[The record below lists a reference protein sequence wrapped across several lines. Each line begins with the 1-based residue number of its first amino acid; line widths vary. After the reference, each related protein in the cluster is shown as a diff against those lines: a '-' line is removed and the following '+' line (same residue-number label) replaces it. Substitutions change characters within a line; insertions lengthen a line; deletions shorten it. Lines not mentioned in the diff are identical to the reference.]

1 MSIQGLTTEEVER
14 LEREGKTNKLLNES
28 SKTVAS
34 IIAGNVFTYFNAI
47 FFGLAVLVVMVGAY
61 RNLTFMAAVIA
72 NMFIGIIQQLRAK
85 KELDKLSLLDVT
97 EYSVIR
103 NGEVVKTSSDKL
115 VLGDCVM
122 LSAGQQV
129 PADAEV
135 VDGKA
140 SVNESLLT
148 GEADEIE
155 KEEGSSLMSGSF
167 VVSGECTAKLVK
179 VGTESYAAQLTA
191 KAKEV
196 KQKKSE
202 MIRDI
207 EKIILIAGI
216 IIIPVGIM
224 MVINSVL
231 INGRSLQDG
240 VVSMVGAVVGM
251 IPEGFY
257 LLLTM
262 ALTMSAAKLATKK
275 VLLHDMKSIETLA
288 RVDVLCVDKTGTIT
302 SEVMS
307 VTDVFLP
314 YGANSEVKLEEKSE
328 EKSEVKSE
336 TEAEKKT
343 ETEGDKKESRIN
355 LLTQYVNIVPDTN
368 ITMVAL
374 RDYLNS
380 KTSEGTRTDEGAH
393 IGEGVR
399 GSEGTRASQDV
410 LGGSRVTE
418 VIAFS
423 SKLKYS
429 EINTETETYRFGAPE
444 FILSKEQ
451 LDKNKELIE
460 RYTGVGQRVLAF
472 VEAHSIEK
480 SSTDAQA
487 TDVCPILFVS
497 MANEIRETAP
507 ETFSYFKEQGVK
519 IKVISG
525 DNPLTVSKVAG
536 AAQIEDA
543 EMYVDAS
550 TLEKEEDYIEA
561 VKKYTVFGRVKP
573 EQKKELIDAI
583 KKNGQKVAMTGDGV
597 NDILAMKE
605 ADCSIAMGGGSD
617 AARQAAQVVLLD
629 SDFSRMMDI
638 VSEGRRTINNM
649 TRSGTLFLY
658 KNIFSFSLA
667 LFTIIFMLHYP
678 IKPTQIALI
687 SMFNIGAPGF
697 LLAIENN
704 TKRQRGRLLTR
715 TLKGSIPAAIFAF
728 IATVVLMYAGPRFGL
743 TENEMG
749 VAGTYLLSVIGY
761 VLLWRLIHPLNKFRI
776 AVFVVCI
783 IGMVLSIVVLWSI
796 FIMAVVTFKGTLISI
811 GYALACA
818 LILWLMSL
826 KYPVEN

>member
-1 MSIQGLTTEEVER
+1 MNIQGLTTEEVER
-14 LEREGKTNKLLNES
+14 LEREGKTNKLPNES

-47 FFGLAVLVVMVGAY
+47 FFGLAVLVIMVGAY

-231 INGRSLQDG
+231 LNGRSLQDG

-328 EKSEVKSE
+328 
-336 TEAEKKT
+336 TEAEVA
-343 ETEGDKKESRIN
+343 GKESRIN

-374 RDYLNS
+374 RDYLNG
-380 KTSEGTRTDEGAH
+380 KTSEGVRTGEGEREN
-393 IGEGVR
+393 EGVR
-399 GSEGTRASQDV
+399 AGEGV
-410 LGGSRVTE
+410 LGGSKVIE

-472 VEAHSIEK
+472 AETQSAEKK
-480 SSTDAQA
+480 SSETQT

-667 LFTIIFMLHYP
+667 LFTIIFMLQYP

-728 IATVVLMYAGPRFGL
+728 IATVVLMYAGPKFGL
-743 TENEMG
+743 TEDEMG
-749 VAGTYLLSVIGY
+749 VAGTYLLSVMGY

-818 LILWLMSL
+818 LVLWLMSL

>member
-1 MSIQGLTTEEVER
+1 MNIQGLTTEEVER
-14 LEREGKTNKLLNES
+14 LEREGKTNKLPNES

-47 FFGLAVLVVMVGAY
+47 FFGLAVLVIMVGAY

-328 EKSEVKSE
+328 
-336 TEAEKKT
+336 TEAEVA
-343 ETEGDKKESRIN
+343 GKESRIN

-374 RDYLNS
+374 RDYLNG
-380 KTSEGTRTDEGAH
+380 KTSEGVRTGEGEREN
-393 IGEGVR
+393 EGVR
-399 GSEGTRASQDV
+399 AGEGDRAGEGV
-410 LGGSRVTE
+410 LGGSKVTE

-429 EINTETETYRFGAPE
+429 EI
-444 FILSKEQ
+444 LLK
-451 LDKNKELIE
+451 
-460 RYTGVGQRVLAF
+460 
-472 VEAHSIEK
+472 
-480 SSTDAQA
+480 
-487 TDVCPILFVS
+487 
-497 MANEIRETAP
+497 
-507 ETFSYFKEQGVK
+507 
-519 IKVISG
+519 
-525 DNPLTVSKVAG
+525 
-536 AAQIEDA
+536 
-543 EMYVDAS
+543 
-550 TLEKEEDYIEA
+550 
-561 VKKYTVFGRVKP
+561 
-573 EQKKELIDAI
+573 
-583 KKNGQKVAMTGDGV
+583 
-597 NDILAMKE
+597 DI
-605 ADCSIAMGGGSD
+605 
-617 AARQAAQVVLLD
+617 
-629 SDFSRMMDI
+629 
-638 VSEGRRTINNM
+638 
-649 TRSGTLFLY
+649 
-658 KNIFSFSLA
+658 
-667 LFTIIFMLHYP
+667 
-678 IKPTQIALI
+678 
-687 SMFNIGAPGF
+687 
-697 LLAIENN
+697 
-704 TKRQRGRLLTR
+704 
-715 TLKGSIPAAIFAF
+715 
-728 IATVVLMYAGPRFGL
+728 
-743 TENEMG
+743 
-749 VAGTYLLSVIGY
+749 
-761 VLLWRLIHPLNKFRI
+761 
-776 AVFVVCI
+776 
-783 IGMVLSIVVLWSI
+783 
-796 FIMAVVTFKGTLISI
+796 
-811 GYALACA
+811 
-818 LILWLMSL
+818 
-826 KYPVEN
+826 PV

>member
-1 MSIQGLTTEEVER
+1 MNIQGLTTEEVER
-14 LEREGKTNKLLNES
+14 LEREGKTNKLPNES

-47 FFGLAVLVVMVGAY
+47 FFGLAVLVIMVGAY

-328 EKSEVKSE
+328 
-336 TEAEKKT
+336 TEAEVA
-343 ETEGDKKESRIN
+343 GKESRIN

-374 RDYLNS
+374 RDYLNG
-380 KTSEGTRTDEGAH
+380 KTSEGVRTGEGEREN
-393 IGEGVR
+393 EGVR
-399 GSEGTRASQDV
+399 AGEGDRAGEGV
-410 LGGSRVTE
+410 LGGSKVTE

-472 VEAHSIEK
+472 VEAQSAEKK
-480 SSTDAQA
+480 SSETQSK
-487 TDVCPILFVS
+487 DVCPILFVS

-667 LFTIIFMLHYP
+667 LFTIIFMLQYP

-728 IATVVLMYAGPRFGL
+728 IATVVLMYAGPKFGL
-743 TENEMG
+743 TEDEMG
-749 VAGTYLLSVIGY
+749 VAGTYLLSVMGY

>member
-1 MSIQGLTTEEVER
+1 MNIQGLTTEEVER
-14 LEREGKTNKLLNES
+14 LEREGKTNKLPNES

-47 FFGLAVLVVMVGAY
+47 FFGLAVLVIMVGAY

-231 INGRSLQDG
+231 LNGRSLQDG

-328 EKSEVKSE
+328 TEAERKSE
-336 TEAEKKT
+336 TEAEVA
-343 ETEGDKKESRIN
+343 GKESRIN

-380 KTSEGTRTDEGAH
+380 KTSEG
-393 IGEGVR
+393 
-399 GSEGTRASQDV
+399 V
-410 LGGSRVTE
+410 LGNARVTE

-472 VEAHSIEK
+472 AETQSAEKK
-480 SSTDAQA
+480 SSETQSK
-487 TDVCPILFVS
+487 DVCPILFVS

-728 IATVVLMYAGPRFGL
+728 IATVVLMYAGPKFGL
-743 TENEMG
+743 TEDEMG
-749 VAGTYLLSVIGY
+749 VAGTYLLSVMGY

-783 IGMVLSIVVLWSI
+783 IGMVLSVVVLWSI